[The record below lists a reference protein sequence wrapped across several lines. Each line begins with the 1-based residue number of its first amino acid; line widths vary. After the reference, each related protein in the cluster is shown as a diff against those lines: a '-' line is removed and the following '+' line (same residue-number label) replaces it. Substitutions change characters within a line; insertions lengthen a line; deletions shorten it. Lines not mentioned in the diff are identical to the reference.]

1 LQNSCHRACNKV
13 LIVNNQEMKTFSTN
27 QIKNLL
33 IVGNSGSGKTT
44 LAEAMLFE
52 GGVIERRGDVESKNT
67 VSDFKEIEQ
76 NNTSSVFSS
85 LLYTIYNDHK
95 INLIDAPGLDDFV
108 NGVVS
113 GLSVT
118 DSALLLVNAQNGI
131 EVGAEI
137 HSRYLARA
145 NKPIIFVVNQL
156 DHEKA
161 NWEKTIESIKERFGS
176 NAVVVQYPVHA
187 GSGFDSVIDVLTMKM
202 YKYSKDGGKPQILD
216 IPADQADHAA
226 ELHNTLIEKAAESE
240 ESLMEQFFANDTL
253 TPEEFQKGIKAGL
266 LQRGLFP
273 VFCVSAKKNMGVGRL
288 LEFIS
293 QVTPGPNEVPAPM
306 AGSKEVK
313 CDPSGPAT
321 LFVYKSAV
329 ETHIGEINYFKVMSG
344 EIKEGMDLTNNT
356 TQNKERIAQ
365 IFVVAGKIRTK
376 VPNMIAG
383 DLGATVK
390 LKSTKTNHTLSVD
403 TSLKFPAIEFPE
415 PKYRTAI
422 RPLSE
427 GDDEKLGEA
436 LQRMNFEDPTI
447 QIEYSKE
454 LKQIILSGQGEYHL
468 NILKWHLDNVFK
480 IGVEFHS
487 PKIPYRETITKF
499 AYADYRHKKQSGGA
513 GQFGEVHLIVE
524 PHREGDPD
532 PGMFKIDGKDQK
544 ISIRDKEEIVL
555 PWGGK
560 LVYYNCI
567 VGGSIDARFLP
578 AILKGI
584 MEKIEEGPLTGSYTR
599 DVRVYIYD
607 GKMHPVDSNE
617 ISFRLAGRN
626 AFSQAFKKAAP
637 KILEPVYQVDVLVPG
652 DRMGDVM
659 SDLQGRRAIVQGM
672 GTDMGF
678 QKITAKVPLA
688 EMNKYSTAL
697 SSITGGRAMYSMK
710 FLDYEQVPGNVQEEL
725 LKSYEAEEKEE

>member
-1 LQNSCHRACNKV
+1 
-13 LIVNNQEMKTFSTN
+13 M
-27 QIKNLL
+27 
-33 IVGNSGSGKTT
+33 
-44 LAEAMLFE
+44 
-52 GGVIERRGDVESKNT
+52 
-67 VSDFKEIEQ
+67 
-76 NNTSSVFSS
+76 
-85 LLYTIYNDHK
+85 
-95 INLIDAPGLDDFV
+95 
-108 NGVVS
+108 
-113 GLSVT
+113 
-118 DSALLLVNAQNGI
+118 
-131 EVGAEI
+131 
-137 HSRYLARA
+137 
-145 NKPIIFVVNQL
+145 
-156 DHEKA
+156 
-161 NWEKTIESIKERFGS
+161 
-176 NAVVVQYPVHA
+176 
-187 GSGFDSVIDVLTMKM
+187 
-202 YKYSKDGGKPQILD
+202 
-216 IPADQADHAA
+216 
-226 ELHNTLIEKAAESE
+226 
-240 ESLMEQFFANDTL
+240 
-253 TPEEFQKGIKAGL
+253 
-266 LQRGLFP
+266 QRGLFP
-273 VFCVSAKKNMGVGRL
+273 IFCVSAKKNMGVGRL

-293 QVTPGPNEVPAPM
+293 QVAPSPNEVPAPM
-306 AGSKEVK
+306 AGTKEVK
-313 CDPSGPAT
+313 CDVKGPAT

-344 EIKEGMDLTNNT
+344 EIKEGIDLTNNT

-365 IFVVAGKIRTK
+365 IFVVAGKNRTK
-376 VPNMIAG
+376 VPNMLAG

-390 LKSTKTNHTLSVD
+390 LKATRTNHTLSTD
-403 TSLKFPAIEFPE
+403 TNIKFPPIEFPE

-422 RPLSE
+422 KPINES
-427 GDDEKLGEA
+427 DDEKLGEA
-436 LQRMNFEDPTI
+436 MQRMNFEDPTI

-468 NILKWHLDNVFK
+468 NIVKWHLDNIFK
-480 IGVEFHS
+480 IGIEFLP

-524 PHREGDPD
+524 PHKEGNPD
-532 PGMFKIDGKDQK
+532 PTMFQIDGKDQK
-544 ISIRDKEEIVL
+544 ISIRDKEEIPL
-555 PWGGK
+555 AWGGK

-567 VGGSIDARFLP
+567 VGGSIDARFIP

-599 DVRVYIYD
+599 DIRVYVYD

-637 KILEPVYQVDVLVPG
+637 KIMEPMYQVDVLVPG

-672 GTDMGF
+672 SSEAGF

-725 LKSYEAEEKEE
+725 LKAYEAEEKEE